1 MIYIFIFRFQNK
13 SILWPLKVQL
23 ALDTVPPCLTGQT
36 GLLAQSTALHSW
48 MPQMVPSLN
57 TQSCV
62 ATFLPWHS
70 ISGVKSLVQTGSIGW
85 PSMCPEH
92 SKGSPGEP
100 ECPPWTRLFSQVF
113 QWTEAPTAGLAGCC
127 LVGPDL
133 PATLLCF

>member
-36 GLLAQSTALHSW
+36 GLLARSTALHSW
-48 MPQMVPSLN
+48 MPQMVPSL
-57 TQSCV
+57 TLRAV
-62 ATFLPWHS
+62 WPHS
-70 ISGVKSLVQTGSIGW
+70 YLGTLFPGVKSLVQTGSIGW

-100 ECPPWTRLFSQVF
+100 EGPPWTRLFSQVF